1 MSALTAWPP
10 DLTTEQLDHLTL
22 LATSW
27 ALSHSLI
34 YLPPVTLEKPPPPVP
49 ESVVHAPIS
58 LFPTPIP
65 RQLFEKA
72 LALQRA
78 YNILYA
84 RVTLDTAFLD
94 EIMGSG
100 GVSDVDDFSS
110 ALWTAWKQLRDE
122 GVPPV
127 REAPYHFALLL
138 NRLPAA
144 PPRHLSL

>member
-1 MSALTAWPP
+1 MGALTAWPP

-34 YLPPVTLEKPPPPVP
+34 YLPPVTLEKPPPLVP
-49 ESVVHAPIS
+49 ESAVHAPIS
-58 LFPTPIP
+58 LLPTPIP

-100 GVSDVDDFSS
+100 GVADVDDFSS

-127 REAPYHFALLL
+127 REAPYSTTL
-138 NRLPAA
+138 RCC
-144 PPRHLSL
+144 

>member
-1 MSALTAWPP
+1 MSALIAWPP
-10 DLTTEQLDHLTL
+10 DATTEQLDQLTL
-22 LATSW
+22 MATTW
-27 ALSHSLI
+27 ALSHALI
-34 YLPPVTLEKPPPPVP
+34 YLPPFIPDKPPPTVP
-49 ESVVHAPIS
+49 EYAVHAPLS

-84 RVTLDTAFLD
+84 RVALDTAFLD
-94 EIMGSG
+94 EVMGSG
-100 GVSDVDDFSS
+100 GVADVDDFLS

-127 REAPYHFALLL
+127 REAP
-138 NRLPAA
+138 
-144 PPRHLSL
+144 LSPTMRCC

>member
-1 MSALTAWPP
+1 MSVFTAWPP
-10 DLTTEQLDHLTL
+10 EVPTEQLDQLTL
-22 LATSW
+22 LATTW

-34 YLPPVTLEKPPPPVP
+34 YLPPFSPEKPPPSVP
-49 ESVVHAPIS
+49 ESVIHAPLS

-78 YNILYA
+78 YNILYS
-84 RVTLDTAFLD
+84 RVALDTAFLD
-94 EIMGSG
+94 EVMGSG
-100 GVSDVDDFSS
+100 GVADVDDFSA

-127 REAPYHFALLL
+127 REAPYSPTE
-138 NRLPAA
+138 RC
-144 PPRHLSL
+144 

>member
-1 MSALTAWPP
+1 MSTFTAWPP
-10 DLTTEQLDHLTL
+10 DITTEQLDQLTL
-22 LATSW
+22 LATTW

-34 YLPPVTLEKPPPPVP
+34 YLPPFTPDKAPPLVP
-49 ESVVHAPIS
+49 ESAIHAPLS

-84 RVTLDTAFLD
+84 RIALDTAFLD
-94 EIMGSG
+94 EVMGSG
-100 GVSDVDDFSS
+100 GVADVDGFSS

-127 REAPYHFALLL
+127 REAPYSPTK
-138 NRLPAA
+138 RCC
-144 PPRHLSL
+144 